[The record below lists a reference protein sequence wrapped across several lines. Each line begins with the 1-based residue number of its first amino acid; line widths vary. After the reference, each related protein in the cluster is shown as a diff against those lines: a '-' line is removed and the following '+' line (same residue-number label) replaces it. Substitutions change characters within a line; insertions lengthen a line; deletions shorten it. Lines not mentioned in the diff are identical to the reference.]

1 MRHATLLP
9 IVLFGLSLGCAETR
23 TLEDYPEAVT
33 ADPAHYSVEY
43 ENDAVRL
50 LRIAYGPGEA
60 SVMHYHPATCSISL
74 GAASWQMTDPDG
86 NVTQDSATAVGQV
99 ECGDAAVHLPENSG
113 GQPSEL
119 VLVEFKEGATPGMAT
134 WDQPGA
140 VAADPAHYSVEFEND
155 VVRLLRIAYGPGEQS
170 VMHHH
175 PANCSV
181 ALGDASWRMTDPTG
195 AMAQDSVMLG
205 EVECGDAGVHKPE
218 NTTSGPSELILIEF
232 KGRETFGE

>member
-1 MRHATLLP
+1 MQHTKLLTITLL
-9 IVLFGLSLGCAETR
+9 GLSLGCAETR
-23 TLEDYPEAVT
+23 TAEEYPEAVT

-50 LRIAYGPGEA
+50 LRIAYGPGET

-74 GAASWQMTDPDG
+74 GPASWQMTDPEG
-86 NVTQDSATAVGQV
+86 TVSQDSATAAGQV
-99 ECGDAAVHLPENSG
+99 ECGEATVHLPENPGS
-113 GQPSEL
+113 QPSEL
-119 VLVEFKEGATPGMAT
+119 ILVEFKEGANAGMTT
-134 WDQPGA
+134 WEYLGA

-155 VVRLLRIAYGPGEQS
+155 VVRLLRIAYGPGERS
-170 VMHHH
+170 VMHYH

-181 ALGDASWRMTDPTG
+181 ALGDASWQMTDPTG

-205 EVECGDAGVHKPE
+205 EVECGDAGVHLPE
-218 NTTSGPSELILIEF
+218 NTTSGASELILIEF